1 MKRRSIMLICCILL
15 VVAALFAVQ
24 PFIVGKQEKKWTSA
38 ELKKGLEARYAGTIT
53 SFSLTQEAGKEV
65 YAGTLEGQSGT
76 YQIHADAYSGHVL
89 QLTQLAGKADAPS
102 EQAGEKEKPATN
114 PGEQKNPSPPP
125 QSSKNPQGRLSLDAA
140 REIAMKQV
148 EGTFEGIEMEE
159 RHGSPVY
166 EVEIKTP
173 QEQDVK
179 VEIDSFT
186 GQVLSILWED

>member
-1 MKRRSIMLICCILL
+1 MTHRSIMLISCLLL

-24 PFIVGKQEKKWTSA
+24 QFLVGKEEKKMTSA
-38 ELKKGLEARYAGTIT
+38 ELKKGLESRYAGTLT

-65 YAGTLEGQSGT
+65 YAGTLESQSGT

-89 QLTQLAGKADAPS
+89 QLTQLTGKSAAPS
-102 EQAGEKEKPATN
+102 EQAGEKAKQANNSE
-114 PGEQKNPSPPP
+114 EQKNPAAPP
-125 QSSKNPQGRLSLDAA
+125 QSTKNPQGRISLDAA
-140 REIAMKQV
+140 RDIAMKQV

-159 RHGSPVY
+159 RQGSPVY

-179 VEIDSFT
+179 IQIDSFT